1 MVVTGFSVQTVAC
14 NKTTNRKCECAF
26 QYYCATEDVTKCEH
40 CVKCDSGNGP
50 PKGNE
55 IHYREA
61 CQTCSSGTFRNTTQ
75 MRKCQPHTNCTA
87 LGMILRYK
95 GNSTSDNL
103 CEDKSHKVLLTTSKK
118 LKNSVNL
125 YMVLIM
131 VVMTILCILVILR
144 SSQCNTS
151 NIREIGM
158 LIKLRFICI
167 CDTEGTHDKC
177 DDNEEETKLKT
188 APETGRAVDGSI
200 SEAKPRILMA
210 MMSTDETEAPTME
223 YRSEILDIET
233 MPGIGSTEDNIPF
246 PVQENGRNSNTYYP
260 IEEQNQKQY
269 YQPVMTEA
277 KSGIQASSYV
287 HDGKYWLD

>member
-1 MVVTGFSVQTVAC
+1 MSLKVSQKKCPPGEYRGKSDPRKNQTRCVPCKPGTYTEEENSLSRCLKCFGPCRGYSVETVAC
-14 NKTTNRKCECAF
+14 NKTTNRKCECPF

-50 PKGNE
+50 SKVLFFQGSE

-61 CQTCSSGTFRNTTQ
+61 CQTCSSGTFRNTTH
-75 MRKCQPHTNCTA
+75 MHKCQPHTNCTA

-103 CEDKSHKVLLTTSKK
+103 CESETNILQPKISKK
-118 LKNSVNL
+118 LS
-125 YMVLIM
+125 
-131 VVMTILCILVILR
+131 
-144 SSQCNTS
+144 
-151 NIREIGM
+151 
-158 LIKLRFICI
+158 
-167 CDTEGTHDKC
+167 
-177 DDNEEETKLKT
+177 
-188 APETGRAVDGSI
+188 
-200 SEAKPRILMA
+200 
-210 MMSTDETEAPTME
+210 
-223 YRSEILDIET
+223 
-233 MPGIGSTEDNIPF
+233 STEDNIPF

-277 KSGIQASSYV
+277 RSEIQASSYV

>member
-1 MVVTGFSVQTVAC
+1 
-14 NKTTNRKCECAF
+14 
-26 QYYCATEDVTKCEH
+26 
-40 CVKCDSGNGP
+40 
-50 PKGNE
+50 
-55 IHYREA
+55 
-61 CQTCSSGTFRNTTQ
+61 
-75 MRKCQPHTNCTA
+75 
-87 LGMILRYK
+87 MILRYK

-103 CEDKSHKVLLTTSKK
+103 CEDKIHEVLLTTSKK

-144 SSQCNTS
+144 SSRCNTS

-158 LIKLRFICI
+158 LVKLRFICI
-167 CDTEGTHDKC
+167 CDTEGTHGKC

-233 MPGIGSTEDNIPF
+233 MPGIGGTEDNIPF

-277 KSGIQASSYV
+277 KSGTQASSYV
-287 HDGKYWLD
+287 HDVEARWISALTY